1 MVIDAGLPCT
11 PDDVAGVL
19 AGTGETVEVVSATH
33 GHSDHV
39 AGVPRL
45 IADHAASLYL
55 SEVTIGYLDGSQKPR
70 TPALTQAVRIWRT
83 WLGQPFDLAGLTGF
97 VGGSAVA
104 GFGGPKG
111 MVGEPLRPARPL
123 EDGQPLP
130 GAPDWEVVFV
140 PGHTDD
146 ALAREAAQAVDR
158 LTHGIERIRHGHD
171 DAVGR
176 VLDDLF
182 GHRLHD
188 AEVHDLDAEQLE
200 PRSPRRVL
208 GDLLE
213 GIVLLQERIGKE
225 DMAARWKGDPIVVS

>member
-130 GAPDWEVVFV
+130 GAPDWEVLYV

-146 ALAREAAQAVDR
+146 SLALWHAGSATLLSGDAVLTARGRAWFTPETVDDAAAQRSERR
-158 LTHGIERIRHGHD
+158 LRGLRVEHLLPGHGRPVHGTD
-171 DAVGR
+171 VWG
-176 VLDDLF
+176 
-182 GHRLHD
+182 
-188 AEVHDLDAEQLE
+188 Q
-200 PRSPRRVL
+200 
-208 GDLLE
+208 
-213 GIVLLQERIGKE
+213 
-225 DMAARWKGDPIVVS
+225 AR